1 MSRLKNRNRRVKLN
15 LGKTAEPE
23 IEQVV
28 EVVTEPEAVETIVE
42 TPKVVEVA
50 PVQVET
56 VTIPKVVKPIPKLT
70 FKIDPDLARAALHEV
85 TDKAHVGT
93 YISTEPTGES
103 TAVITFDSLMPG
115 YKSWNGAK

>member
-28 EVVTEPEAVETIVE
+28 EVVSEPEAVETIVE
-42 TPKVVEVA
+42 APKVVEVA

-70 FKIDPDLARAALHEV
+70 FKIDPDLALSV
-85 TDKAHVGT
+85 T
-93 YISTEPTGES
+93 S
-103 TAVITFDSLMPG
+103 
-115 YKSWNGAK
+115 